1 MLSSGLKVHTKP
13 RSSSHVVETIL
24 EQYGADEKVG
34 VCFAYYD
41 YTQSASQGFSHIIR
55 SLIKQL
61 CRKADT
67 IPDAFKKAKQNAD
80 SPSTLANLNHFT
92 TITSKF
98 EKVFLIIDALDECLE
113 DDERPRMLCFFAEA
127 LGHISHIRVFVTSR
141 RESDIVHK
149 FEALGM
155 PTIQLEAE
163 SVAADIEKYVTNEVS
178 RLRSEKEL
186 YIINEEL
193 AEKVVRTLTDRAEG
207 M

>member
-1 MLSSGLKVHTKP
+1 MHTKLT
-13 RSSSHVVETIL
+13 SSSHVVETIL
-24 EQYGADEKVG
+24 EQYGPDKEVG
-34 VCFAYYD
+34 ICFAYYD
-41 YTQSASQGFSHIIR
+41 YTQSASQKFAQIIL

-67 IPDAFKKAKQNAD
+67 IPSAFRKAKQNAD

-92 TITSKF
+92 TSTSKF
-98 EKVFLIIDALDECLE
+98 KKVFIIIDALDECLE
-113 DDERPRMLCFFAEA
+113 DDERPRMLCFLAEA
-127 LGHISHIRVFVTSR
+127 LRDISHIRVFVTSR
-141 RESDIVHK
+141 REPDIVHK

-155 PTIQLEAE
+155 LTIQLEAE

-186 YIINEEL
+186 YISDKEL